1 GLSVGHLPHRRAQP
15 ESAARAYTD
24 REAGGASGVYLAG
37 RFERLGIAESPGPP
51 GEFLLR
57 CRLAHEELRVGRS
70 SGKKRFCLALVKP
83 SHYDDD
89 GYVIQWLRS
98 PIPSTSLAALY
109 GLAQDC
115 AERRVLGPDVEIDVH
130 AFDETNA

>member
-1 GLSVGHLPHRRAQP
+1 V
-15 ESAARAYTD
+15 
-24 REAGGASGVYLAG
+24 
-37 RFERLGIAESPGPP
+37 
-51 GEFLLR
+51 
-57 CRLAHEELRVGRS
+57 RS
-70 SGKKRFCLALVKP
+70 NGKKRFCLALVKP

-130 AFDETNA
+130 AFDETNARIRCDHGNCQSTCWSFSISRRCRAPWTTTGW